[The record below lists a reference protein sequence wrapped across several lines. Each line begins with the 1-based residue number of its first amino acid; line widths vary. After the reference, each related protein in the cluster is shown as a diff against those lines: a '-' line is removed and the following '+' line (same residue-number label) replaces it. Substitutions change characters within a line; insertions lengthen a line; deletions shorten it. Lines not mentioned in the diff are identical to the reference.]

1 MTSETTPP
9 AESVP
14 IESRNWAVGAH
25 LSAFVMFVGIP
36 SPLGP
41 LAVWLLRK
49 EDAYVATQAVNA
61 LNFNLSFLVYSI
73 AAGISIFV
81 LIGFLLLPIVVAA
94 WFVLVIVGAMRAS
107 NDEIYEYPLTIRF
120 VAAP

>member
-1 MTSETTPP
+1 MTSETAPSDET
-9 AESVP
+9 VP
-14 IESRNWAVGAH
+14 VETRNWAVAAH
-25 LSAFVMFVGIP
+25 LSAFIMFVGIP

-49 EDAYVATQAVNA
+49 EDTYVATQAVNA
-61 LNFNLSFLVYSI
+61 LNFNLSFLVYAI

-81 LIGFLLLPIVVAA
+81 LIGFLLLPVVLLV
-94 WFVLVIVGAMRAS
+94 WFVLVIIGAMGAS
-107 NDEIYEYPLTIRF
+107 KDEIYDYPLTIRF